1 MDEPEVNFSE
11 TIQQVTSVLI
21 RRRWWV
27 LVSTAVV
34 GLCTFGVLWRLPNR
48 YTSEATLLVV
58 QQQVPQRYVVP
69 TSTTTLSETLEVM
82 TQEVLSRT
90 RLLVIIQK
98 FGLYRQHELRLAPE
112 ELVDKMRKDITIQ
125 AFDGNPERRD
135 ANAFKI
141 SFVSDDP
148 LVAQQVTS
156 ELTSLFIEQNL
167 NSREHQATL
176 TTNFLQEQLDDAKRK
191 LTGAEERLRQFK
203 MENLGELPEQQ
214 QGNVAILAGLNTELQ
229 NTMGAIDRAQQ
240 QRVYLESLLSGLRGA
255 EKRKPAP
262 APERNAN
269 SGANTD
275 EPKEGDLQRQGVLLR
290 LARLRAEKAALLRVR
305 QPDDPEVFKVA
316 QQISLA
322 EAFLQSLNSKIPAK
336 EVADSGPEDSPA
348 VAQLKSQLEANRVEV
363 ANLTKDAAAVKAEMA
378 KYQNRLNQTPLRE
391 QQLSGILRD
400 YDLLKQDYADLLSK
414 QMQSQLAAN
423 LEKQQA
429 GQQFRLVDAPILPTL
444 PSSPNRIKIG
454 LGGLAGGL
462 VLGIGLAFVVDLKSH
477 AYHTEKQLSR
487 RFDLPLVI
495 AVPLLRTDAE
505 QRSFKKVRVL
515 EWIAG
520 SALMLIVLAA
530 ELYQFYLY
538 RHG

>member
-1 MDEPEVNFSE
+1 
-11 TIQQVTSVLI
+11 
-21 RRRWWV
+21 
-27 LVSTAVV
+27 
-34 GLCTFGVLWRLPNR
+34 
-48 YTSEATLLVV
+48 
-58 QQQVPQRYVVP
+58 
-69 TSTTTLSETLEVM
+69 
-82 TQEVLSRT
+82 
-90 RLLVIIQK
+90 
-98 FGLYRQHELRLAPE
+98 
-112 ELVDKMRKDITIQ
+112 
-125 AFDGNPERRD
+125 
-135 ANAFKI
+135 
-141 SFVSDDP
+141 
-148 LVAQQVTS
+148 
-156 ELTSLFIEQNL
+156 
-167 NSREHQATL
+167 
-176 TTNFLQEQLDDAKRK
+176 
-191 LTGAEERLRQFK
+191 
-203 MENLGELPEQQ
+203 
-214 QGNVAILAGLNTELQ
+214 
-229 NTMGAIDRAQQ
+229 
-240 QRVYLESLLSGLRGA
+240 
-255 EKRKPAP
+255 
-262 APERNAN
+262 
-269 SGANTD
+269 
-275 EPKEGDLQRQGVLLR
+275 
-290 LARLRAEKAALLRVR
+290 
-305 QPDDPEVFKVA
+305 
-316 QQISLA
+316 
-322 EAFLQSLNSKIPAK
+322 
-336 EVADSGPEDSPA
+336 